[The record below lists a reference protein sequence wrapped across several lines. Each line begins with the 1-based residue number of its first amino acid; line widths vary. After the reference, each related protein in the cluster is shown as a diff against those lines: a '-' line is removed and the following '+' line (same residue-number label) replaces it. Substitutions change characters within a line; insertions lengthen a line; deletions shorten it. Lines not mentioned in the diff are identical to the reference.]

1 MAVGTGYLDG
11 MSGKQ
16 GISDLSDI
24 LSSSWDSES
33 TGLEGMLQKTLCTF
47 YSHASSCGSSL
58 AELLGCPGTP
68 SGAESLP
75 QERQDSGSWSGF
87 ALVKNI

>member
-1 MAVGTGYLDG
+1 MGTGYLDG

-16 GISDLSDI
+16 GISDLSDF

-47 YSHASSCGSSL
+47 SSHASSCGSSL
-58 AELLGCPGTP
+58 AELLGCPGT
-68 SGAESLP
+68 